1 LTISPDIRAASL
13 WAGVVGSYVHMFET
27 YNDKIS
33 FLSDAH
39 ESELVKNNGLPSTN
53 PTFWNQI
60 DPYAF
65 LSDITAP
72 VEIQHGTADASV
84 PVELSDRL
92 NEALQNAGK
101 IVEYHMY
108 PSDDH
113 NIGKNVSRAF
123 ERTIDFYRKNL

>member
-1 LTISPDIRAASL
+1 
-13 WAGVVGSYVHMFET
+13 MFET